1 MIAPFKLPDNGI
13 PIKVGDRSYIYKN
26 VFHPIE
32 WFSGEPFR
40 PRVETLVINKT
51 GTEIFLRIKE
61 DKSGYRIPGG
71 SIDEDSTYEKQAENE
86 TNEEALISIVDLKA
100 TNITYTELFKKDFIK
115 NGGDSPISYA
125 GFITYV
131 YMATYGGKVDKST
144 IEEKDL
150 DDDMAENGKF
160 YPIASVIDLLSKP
173 HIEALS
179 KSDKIAINLRW
190 IINKRLDNL
199 NIGDEKKP
207 IFEMGNNLELRGE
220 NSYIYHGSMHKIDSF
235 KPMSLDLGNGLQEPG
250 WSTFCFRNYTWAKR
264 FALMRLIQKYFDGE
278 KEKNELKK
286 CGWDMFSN
294 RPYIHKSVFEELC
307 NNLKNQ
313 CFYVY
318 TINAENLELGLG
330 NDLRFPEVTFR
341 ESGVVPEKRDC
352 IYASEDVLRTELM
365 ILTDIEPDRFEKLM
379 LSKVEELNRGW
390 ISCMINRNY
399 VADSEVGKLTKA
411 VSEGKLKPGDDVKK
425 YIEANGIVLKDVSF
439 VERLTELDNTDD
451 IKKKE
456 SNVSESFD
464 VSEEYEETIILG
476 DSRAL
481 FTSTEYDVCSED
493 KTDEKDTLFPSDDD
507 IPQDAKLQYKRFLY
521 NIHESGQ
528 LFLMAKSDFT
538 TFESKNG
545 IFGILR
551 VFVRP
556 MYRMKKLGSI
566 LVEDVLRFVKTITP
580 MTILVEVSDGIS
592 SSSGI
597 KNWIM
602 SYGFSIMTRTD
613 KTVGFK
619 LDTSIL
625 ESYINLSNFSY
636 YHAMFPKPGYKAEW
650 AYGWDEEQYYKD
662 IESAIIAEMKH
673 QKDAK
678 GKDLYSEEKFT
689 LNMYTMG
696 DECSSIYLGKITV
709 YNMEKGGINWE
720 WEEQEDLDP
729 SMVSYIKEE
738 VQKKPPVDLSDI
750 PLPDDVVVTNEG
762 NCYCESDVTRFKENF
777 KKKGSLQLSAF
788 KRIKADKATIS
799 RYKNSLKLLNYS
811 DIDRDV
817 CVGYIWID
825 GNDDVVGACAVEYGV
840 LEKFN
845 WITVI
850 EVTTKYQ
857 GYGIGRQLLDHA
869 VKSLKGNTIS
879 VWEHNPVALQMYE
892 KYGFKISKLSL
903 RDVKSKKSCMYFMYL
918 PTALSQSDINSA
930 NETTIG
936 QAKESLD
943 YDIVDLSD
951 IPLPDNMMIEESLKD
966 SKLLEPVFIVL
977 TFTGTTFGKLITK
990 FQNCKFSHAGLALNS
1005 KLNQIFTFNIR
1016 TEKEQV
1022 EKRGKIVTKDKIAGG
1037 AFVESIDKYS
1047 NKADGGDADVCVLCI
1062 FVEPSVKQTIK
1073 NNIEKIFSN
1082 VEKTGYNIGNVFN
1095 IVINRAVD
1103 TSNSMKMICSQFVDR
1118 MLKMVNVDI
1127 TGNRSS
1133 NLVSP
1138 NDFAKSSKTNSH
1150 VFILFDGKKS
1160 GYSSKEVD
1168 KKVNYIR
1175 NSGQYQNINAVV
1187 ESTIEYIEE
1196 NVIFNKDNTAYN
1208 VDKFESGES
1217 NMLFVT
1223 GLSGSGK
1230 STLAKK
1236 IATEYNAEWIELDN
1250 FEQCYGFTDS
1260 QLKEA
1265 GEVFYEYLSNHKSLW
1280 EKLKAKE
1287 ITGKEL
1293 GKEIEKFVHYCIS
1306 WCRERKDKKFV
1317 IEGVQIYAF
1326 LDSSTLKSQPVIIMG
1341 TSAKNSILQRFR
1353 RNGDGKIEWGKEIKN
1368 EFPNLLAWYW
1378 GEEKNLKSFRKDM
1391 KTGAV
1396 VETVIVV
1403 EAEGDEDLPSLG
1415 KDDKTEDYSVDAEK
1429 SVDDEQQ
1436 NTDDQNDEP
1445 KNDDTSEDGE
1455 GETENPDDLDNELG
1469 GSDYTEDAENSDSG
1483 DMEDSSSGE
1492 PMDTDNSQENKSQS
1506 NNNTIKNYSILR
1518 DFESLYRL
1526 ANEISDTL
1534 DPILMEKPIQN
1545 KVLTQVRENL
1555 SAIKKAITDFITLH
1569 FKASDYAF
1577 NLYYYEVFLGAVK
1590 KNVEILAKNK
1600 LLSTDNSKKK
1610 KPERK

>member
-1 MIAPFKLPDNGI
+1 MPWNIAIKQIMFKIRKKGETLFMIAPFKLPDNGI

-199 NIGDEKKP
+199 NIGNEKKP

-235 KPMSLDLGNGLQEPG
+235 RPMSLDLGNGLQEPG

-264 FALMRLIQKYFDGE
+264 FALMRLIQKYFDGK

-307 NNLKNQ
+307 NNLKDQ

-625 ESYINLSNFSY
+625 ESYTNLSNFSY

-762 NCYCESDVTRFKENF
+762 NCYCESDVTRFEENF
-777 KKKGSLQLSAF
+777 KKKGSLQLSTF

-799 RYKNSLKLLNYS
+799 KYKNSLKLLNYS

-850 EVTTKYQ
+850 EVATKYQ
-857 GYGIGRQLLDHA
+857 GYGIGRQLLDHV
-869 VKSLKGNTIS
+869 VKSLKGNIIS

-936 QAKESLD
+936 QAKE
-943 YDIVDLSD
+943 VD
-951 IPLPDNMMIEESLKD
+951 E
-966 SKLLEPVFIVL
+966 
-977 TFTGTTFGKLITK
+977 
-990 FQNCKFSHAGLALNS
+990 
-1005 KLNQIFTFNIR
+1005 
-1016 TEKEQV
+1016 
-1022 EKRGKIVTKDKIAGG
+1022 
-1037 AFVESIDKYS
+1037 
-1047 NKADGGDADVCVLCI
+1047 
-1062 FVEPSVKQTIK
+1062 
-1073 NNIEKIFSN
+1073 
-1082 VEKTGYNIGNVFN
+1082 
-1095 IVINRAVD
+1095 
-1103 TSNSMKMICSQFVDR
+1103 
-1118 MLKMVNVDI
+1118 
-1127 TGNRSS
+1127 
-1133 NLVSP
+1133 
-1138 NDFAKSSKTNSH
+1138 
-1150 VFILFDGKKS
+1150 
-1160 GYSSKEVD
+1160 
-1168 KKVNYIR
+1168 KVNYIR
-1175 NSGQYQNINAVV
+1175 NNRQRQNVNVVV

-1230 STLAKK
+1230 STLAKR

-1250 FEQCYGFTDS
+1250 FEHCHGFTDS

-1280 EKLKAKE
+1280 EKLKVKE

-1293 GKEIEKFVHYCIS
+1293 GKEIKKFVHYCIS

-1396 VETVIVV
+1396 VETVIVI

-1415 KDDKTEDYSVDAEK
+1415 KDDKTEDYSADAEK

-1436 NTDDQNDEP
+1436 NTDNQNDES
-1445 KNDDTSEDGE
+1445 KDDDTSVDGE
-1455 GETENPDDLDNELG
+1455 GEPENPDNLDNELG
-1469 GSDYTEDAENSDSG
+1469 GSDYTEDAENSDSE

-1492 PMDTDNSQENKSQS
+1492 PIDTDNIQENKSQS

-1600 LLSTDNSKKK
+1600 LLSTDNSKKR